1 MECYYDQVFVARI
14 ESDPGVRVTS
24 LPVAKAVLGYRG
36 YTREAS
42 PDGRLPLMYEYD
54 FVDPAPLAHLR
65 GVLTRYG
72 DVASLLQSDD
82 DQLCVVG
89 PGDEVLLEF
98 DANAVAALP
107 EGWTRAYVLR
117 TTGYCKDADPF
128 TAGSDTVGPLP
139 WRGMPAHYPFGK
151 EHERPIDPAYAEYLR
166 TYQTRG
172 VEP

>member
-1 MECYYDQVFVARI
+1 
-14 ESDPGVRVTS
+14 
-24 LPVAKAVLGYRG
+24 
-36 YTREAS
+36 
-42 PDGRLPLMYEYD
+42 MYEYD

-65 GVLTRYG
+65 GTLTRYG
-72 DVASLLQSDD
+72 DVDAMLRADD

-89 PGDEVLLEF
+89 PGDEVLVEF

-107 EGWTRAYVLR
+107 TGWTRAYILR

-151 EHERPIDPAYAEYLR
+151 EHERLIDPAYAEYLR